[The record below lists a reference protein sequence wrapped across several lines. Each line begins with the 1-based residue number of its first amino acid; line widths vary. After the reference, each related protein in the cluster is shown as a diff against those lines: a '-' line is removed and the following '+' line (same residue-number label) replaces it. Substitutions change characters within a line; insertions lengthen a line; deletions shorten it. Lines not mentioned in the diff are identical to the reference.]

1 MRYARASGVRL
12 RRQRLLQ
19 VVMSSMRLSRL
30 KRLGLLGELSITS
43 PSVSDLVTGFA
54 VIVLTSVLMIT
65 LLTENVVAGDFL
77 ASSSSIERVA
87 FLPVGRR

>member
-1 MRYARASGVRL
+1 MRL
-12 RRQRLLQ
+12 RKQRLLQ

-30 KRLGLLGELSITS
+30 KKLGLLGELSITS

-65 LLTENVVAGDFL
+65 LLAESVVAGDFL
-77 ASSSSIERVA
+77 ASSPSTERVA

>member
-1 MRYARASGVRL
+1 MRL